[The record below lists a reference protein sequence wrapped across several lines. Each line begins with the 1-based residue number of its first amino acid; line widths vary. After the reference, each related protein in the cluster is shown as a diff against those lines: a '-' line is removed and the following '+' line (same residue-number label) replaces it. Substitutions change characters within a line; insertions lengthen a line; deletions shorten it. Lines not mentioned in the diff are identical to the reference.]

1 MRVLVTGGAGYIG
14 SHAALMLGQAGHEI
28 VVLDNLSAGH
38 AWAVLSGEFVEADLA
53 DAPAMDSLFAAHAF
67 DAAVHF
73 AAHIEVAESVE
84 NPLKYYK
91 NNTRNTFALL
101 ERCVRFGVK
110 HFVFSST
117 AAVYGIPKGDRVG
130 EGTPLEPINPYGAS
144 KMISERLL
152 QDMANVSDLRY
163 VILRYFNAAGA
174 DLDARIG
181 EAHDPE
187 SHLIPLTVQV
197 ALDLRPKIEIFGT
210 DHPTPDSTCV
220 RDYIHVE
227 DLASAHLAALDHL
240 RRGGGSL
247 TLNCGYGHGANVR
260 EVVET
265 VKRVSGVDFPVTEG
279 PRRAGD
285 PPGLIANADRIH
297 AALDWQPKHDNLR
310 FIVETAFNWERK
322 YRDDASRKP

>member
-1 MRVLVTGGAGYIG
+1 M
-14 SHAALMLGQAGHEI
+14 
-28 VVLDNLSAGH
+28 
-38 AWAVLSGEFVEADLA
+38 
-53 DAPAMDSLFAAHAF
+53 
-67 DAAVHF
+67 
-73 AAHIEVAESVE
+73 
-84 NPLKYYK
+84 
-91 NNTRNTFALL
+91 
-101 ERCVRFGVK
+101 
-110 HFVFSST
+110 
-117 AAVYGIPKGDRVG
+117 
-130 EGTPLEPINPYGAS
+130 TPLEPINPYGAS

-187 SHLIPLTVQV
+187 SHLIPLTVQA
-197 ALDLRPKIEIFGT
+197 ALGLRPKIEIFGT
-210 DHPTPDSTCV
+210 DHPTPDGTCI

-247 TLNCGYGHGANVR
+247 TLNCGYGHGASVR

-265 VKRVSGVDFPVTEG
+265 VKQVSGVDFPVTEG

-297 AALDWQPKHDNLR
+297 AALD
-310 FIVETAFNWERK
+310 
-322 YRDDASRKP
+322 